1 MVCFGSSTH
10 APRSGVSR
18 RTCGGSAATEGMQQ
32 LADGLKLAAVVFD
45 VANIGEELHRGQPC
59 LVGCKPPNARCGSLG
74 VGCWK
79 CTVMHSMDIR
89 WHG

>member
-1 MVCFGSSTH
+1 
-10 APRSGVSR
+10 
-18 RTCGGSAATEGMQQ
+18 MQQ